1 MIYPEKQ
8 CHVQFKKK
16 NKFPTDIKGEI
27 SLMHKQL
34 TQVMI
39 DMGRLHT
46 TLAQKVIAD
55 NPELNLQRRV
65 TEDEFITF
73 CDELTVDQAKRE
85 SFVSFVI
92 IAWL

>member
-1 MIYPEKQ
+1 
-8 CHVQFKKK
+8 
-16 NKFPTDIKGEI
+16 
-27 SLMHKQL
+27 MHKQL
-34 TQVMI
+34 MQVMI

-46 TLAQKVIAD
+46 TPAQKVTAD

-85 SFVSFVI
+85 SFVSFII
-92 IAWL
+92 IAWLWPS

>member
-1 MIYPEKQ
+1 MSCVI
-8 CHVQFKKK
+8 KK
-16 NKFPTDIKGEI
+16 NQFRTDIKGEI

-34 TQVMI
+34 MQVMI

-46 TLAQKVIAD
+46 TLAQKVTAD

-85 SFVSFVI
+85 SFVSFII

>member
-1 MIYPEKQ
+1 
-8 CHVQFKKK
+8 
-16 NKFPTDIKGEI
+16 
-27 SLMHKQL
+27 MHKQL
-34 TQVMI
+34 MQVMI

-46 TLAQKVIAD
+46 ILAQKVTAD

-85 SFVSFVI
+85 SFVSFII
-92 IAWL
+92 IAWLWPS